1 MGKEFLA
8 QDPWRVLRIMAEFV
22 DGFEMMTQVPPGIS
36 VFGSARATPGHPY
49 YAKAVEAGRRIAE
62 AGFSVITGGG
72 PGIMEGAN
80 KGAKEAGGESVGLNI
95 ILPFEQVANPFLTK
109 VINFRYFFVRKVMF
123 SKYAVGF
130 IFFPGGYG
138 TMDEFCES
146 LVLIQ
151 TLRQAFFPVVLIG
164 SEYWGGLISWM
175 KTKVLREYNF
185 IRPKDLKVF
194 TVVDEPEE
202 AVKII
207 VDFRDRQ
214 GRGGLDLPSG
224 MKNNKNSKLKTR
236 AKFR

>member
-36 VFGSARATPGHPY
+36 VFGSARSKPGQMY
-49 YAKAVEAGRRIAE
+49 YEKAVQAGRCIAE

-80 KGAKEAGGESVGLNI
+80 KGAKESGGESVGLNI

-109 VINFRYFFVRKVMF
+109 IINFRYFFVRKVMF

-138 TMDEFCES
+138 TMDEFYDTIT
-146 LVLIQ
+146 LIQ
-151 TLRQAFFPVVLIG
+151 TGKIHRQPVVLLGRDFWEGQLEWIRKTMLG
-164 SEYWGGLISWM
+164 KFENISPEDM
-175 KTKVLREYNF
+175 DLLRLEDDP
-185 IRPKDLKVF
+185 R
-194 TVVDEPEE
+194 E
-202 AVKII
+202 AVRYIS
-207 VDFRDRQ
+207 DHLAPRDRE
-214 GRGGLDLPSG
+214 PVSEF
-224 MKNNKNSKLKTR
+224 LKWDTPEG
-236 AKFR
+236 KVIP